1 MAFTREDVAKV
12 YVATFNRAPDA
23 AGLDYWVNNSGFT
36 EIDDVAK
43 SFFDSDEAQAIYTD
57 NLTSTQLV
65 QLAYNNLFGREAEP
79 SGLQY
84 WVSELDSGRISQ
96 SLMLQALING
106 ALGNDKITI
115 ENKTEVGLD
124 FVDAGLDNVELAKE
138 VMLDVTYDPSTVEE
152 AKNVISEDNTS
163 NTETL
168 GTLSNLNTFGVSS
181 LNSGSKWDAS
191 LDTITYSFNQSIPS
205 SYYTYEENG
214 DDTVLIKGW
223 TPLNDAQKDTTR
235 DVFNKLETL
244 IDVKFQEVSSDGM
257 IALNLVDMD
266 PNTSGFSFYPGTD
279 YSYQGDMFLSTAFN
293 TQSQNYG
300 LTSGEYGHSTIVHEL
315 GHALGL
321 KHPFEASAEAPDTL
335 PADLDD
341 INHSMMSYTSKNSYI
356 PVLSFS
362 GKTINMDYRDLQ
374 PDFYSLYDVEALQ
387 ALYGAN
393 TTTNTQDNTYTIKY
407 QDYQIQTLWD
417 AGGIDT
423 IDLSGT
429 IGNSTIDL
437 NSGSLNSADQY
448 SVDQVIKLYQD
459 IALANNKQQYDDW
472 IAQQINM
479 LNNDKNLYTGID
491 NLGIAQGTVIENL
504 YTGLGDDIV
513 TDNEVNNIINTS
525 AGDDKIY
532 LGNGGDDEVD
542 GGAGNDIIYLNIN
555 KDSISSFTSTDTSYI
570 LHSDSFRVEFTGIEK
585 VVFEDGSSYTPNA
598 LV

>member
-152 AKNVISEDNTS
+152 AKNIISEDNTS